1 MKTTVTDEQLTA
13 YLDGELADE
22 QRKAIDDALSG
33 DGDLRARLDVLGL
46 PRDALKAAF
55 DDVLSGA
62 PTMPA
67 LPEPA
72 AANQN
77 RPARLAPV
85 ALAAALLFGIFI
97 GAGTHALVQPG
108 HDSDWKMAVAH
119 YQVLYVAETL
129 TSVAP
134 PAADDPVNL
143 ASLSEALGR
152 DLTGARIA
160 DGLEFRRAQL
170 LGLEGQPLVQ
180 IAYLSEANEPFA
192 ICVTPVSQGN
202 STPETETIEGLASA
216 HWVRDGFG
224 YLIIGGNDLGFVGK
238 LADDLK
244 ARI

>member
-1 MKTTVTDEQLTA
+1 MNKTVTDEQLTA
-13 YLDGELADE
+13 YLDGEMSE
-22 QRKAIDDALSG
+22 NERQTVDDALAG
-33 DGDLRARLDVLGL
+33 DRDLRMRLGSLEL
-46 PRDALKAAF
+46 PNDAIKATF
-55 DDVLSGA
+55 DDLLASA
-62 PTMPA
+62 PAMPT
-67 LPEPA
+67 LPAPS

-77 RPARLAPV
+77 RSARLAPA
-85 ALAAALLFGIFI
+85 ALAAALLFGIVI
-97 GAGTHALVQPG
+97 GAGGLSSMRVADEP
-108 HDSDWKMAVAH
+108 DWKLAVAN
-119 YQVLYVAETL
+119 YQVLYVTETL

-152 DLTGARIA
+152 DLTGARNA

-170 LGLEGQPLVQ
+170 LGFEGQPLVQ
-180 IAYLSEANEPFA
+180 IAYLSAANEPFA
-192 ICVTPVSQGN
+192 ICVTRVSQGD
-202 STPETETIEGLASA
+202 SAPETETIEGLASA